1 MAVDTWLHLVKRLPV
16 VPAASGHW
24 HNFSLSVSEAVG
36 GTCCLL
42 TTSTVTMASFHP
54 TAAHSFANYVFLENR
69 EDGGNRLADKL
80 LRYKGKSDQVTVVAL
95 PRGGVVTGYYIAK
108 GLGLPLDVIIA
119 RKIGCPFHEELALG
133 EHFPSCTITLVN
145 VFPPGKGALTQ
156 DGSCEL
162 NEKLMQ
168 RFSLKSSD
176 LTSTIEKERKEA
188 DRRANV
194 YRGGR
199 PPLDVRGKVV
209 ILVDDGIATGAT
221 AKAALLSL
229 RKR

>member
-1 MAVDTWLHLVKRLPV
+1 
-16 VPAASGHW
+16 
-24 HNFSLSVSEAVG
+24 VSEAVG

-133 EHFPSCTITLVN
+133 
-145 VFPPGKGALTQ
+145 ALTQ

-188 DRRANV
+188 DRRCAAVTGDSFIIITTRRDGRANV

>member
-1 MAVDTWLHLVKRLPV
+1 
-16 VPAASGHW
+16 
-24 HNFSLSVSEAVG
+24 
-36 GTCCLL
+36 
-42 TTSTVTMASFHP
+42 
-54 TAAHSFANYVFLENR
+54 
-69 EDGGNRLADKL
+69 
-80 LRYKGKSDQVTVVAL
+80 
-95 PRGGVVTGYYIAK
+95 VVTGYYIAK

-188 DRRANV
+188 DRRCAAVTGDSFIIITTRRDGRANV

>member
-1 MAVDTWLHLVKRLPV
+1 L
-16 VPAASGHW
+16 
-24 HNFSLSVSEAVG
+24 
-36 GTCCLL
+36 
-42 TTSTVTMASFHP
+42 
-54 TAAHSFANYVFLENR
+54 
-69 EDGGNRLADKL
+69 
-80 LRYKGKSDQVTVVAL
+80 
-95 PRGGVVTGYYIAK
+95 
-108 GLGLPLDVIIA
+108 
-119 RKIGCPFHEELALG
+119 
-133 EHFPSCTITLVN
+133 
-145 VFPPGKGALTQ
+145 

-229 RKR
+229 RKRHPRKVILASPVMPFGRLGQFHGLADEVVFLAAPRGFHSVGQFYKHVSHAP